1 MKNLNIH
8 ELMEDMHYLKLLGEE
23 YPSIP
28 SVSSEII
35 NLNAILN
42 LPKGTEHFLTD
53 IHGEYEAFS
62 YVLRNASGVLK
73 FKIDDLFDNEL
84 TSDEKKKLAT
94 LLYYPEEKLDLIK
107 KEIKDMNC
115 WYKDTLIHLIKI
127 CRVVSSKYTR
137 SRVRKMLPKDF
148 AYIIEELLHE
158 EEGMLNKH
166 DYFHNII
173 HTIIDIDRAD
183 EFIIAIANL
192 IQRLAIDRLHIIGD
206 VYDRGPSS
214 HKILDDLILRRTFTD
229 VQWGNHDILWMGA
242 AGGSLAC
249 ITNVIRIALRYANL
263 ATLEEGYGINL
274 LPLATFALD
283 KYKDDDC
290 KQFIP
295 KKLIEN
301 YYQEKDLELIS
312 KMHKAITIIQFKIEG
327 QIIKESPNYNMED
340 RLLLDK
346 INYDDYTINING
358 KTYNLNNQFFPTID
372 INNPYKLTEEETR
385 VLNRMKEC
393 FLESDKLEQHIKFL
407 YSNGSMYLNYNSN
420 LLYHSCIPLNEK
432 GEFRKVN
439 LGKESLHGKE
449 LFDKFDFLARMYY
462 FNNDE
467 IDEKLYGKDLMWY
480 LWCNGNSPVFGKN
493 KMTTFERYFIDDK
506 STHLEKKDPYYKFR
520 EDEDVINN
528 ILIEFGLDPANSHII
543 NGHVPVKASRGE
555 SPIKAN
561 GKLLVID
568 GGFSKSYQPKTGLA
582 GYTLIY
588 NSYGIRLASHEPFES
603 KMKAIKE
610 EKDILS
616 TLELLEEMDNRKHIY
631 DTDKGKE
638 LKERV
643 EYLKKL
649 LSAYRLGLINENIK

>member
-1 MKNLNIH
+1 
-8 ELMEDMHYLKLLGEE
+8 MEDMHYLKLLGEE

-638 LKERV
+638 LKDRV

-649 LSAYRLGLINENIK
+649 LSAYRRGLINENIK

>member
-638 LKERV
+638 LKDRV

>member
-327 QIIKESPNYNMED
+327 QIIKKSPNYNMED

-638 LKERV
+638 LKDRV

>member
-1 MKNLNIH
+1 MNKVKID
-8 ELMEDMHYLKLLGEE
+8 ELMKDNNYLKLLSEE
-23 YPSIP
+23 YPTIS

-73 FKIDDLFDNEL
+73 LKIDDLFDDEL
-84 TSDEKKKLAT
+84 NNKEKKKLAT

-107 KEIKDMNC
+107 KEISDIDS
-115 WYKDTLIHLIKI
+115 WYKDTLIRLIKI

-148 AYIIEELLHE
+148 SYIIEELLHE
-158 EEGMLNKH
+158 EEERLNKH

-173 HTIIDIDRAD
+173 HTIIDIDRSD
-183 EFIIAIANL
+183 EFIIAISNL

-206 VYDRGPSS
+206 IYDRGPSS
-214 HKILDDLILRRTFTD
+214 HKILDDLILRRSFTD
-229 VQWGNHDILWMGA
+229 IQWGNHDILWMGA
-242 AGGSLAC
+242 AAGSLAC
-249 ITNVIRIALRYANL
+249 ITNVVRIALRYANL

-283 KYKDDDC
+283 IYKDDEC
-290 KQFIP
+290 KNFIP
-295 KKLIEN
+295 KKPIEN
-301 YYQEKDLELIS
+301 YYQEKDLELLS
-312 KMHKAITIIQFKIEG
+312 KMHKAIAIIQFKIEG
-327 QIIKESPNYNMED
+327 QIIKNSSNYKMD
-340 RLLLDK
+340 HRLLLDK
-346 INYDDYTINING
+346 IDYNIFNIIIEGKNYR
-358 KTYNLNNQFFPTID
+358 LNDKNFPTID
-372 INNPYKLTEEETR
+372 PNNPYILTKEEER
-385 VLNRMKEC
+385 ILNRIKAC
-393 FLESDKLEQHIKFL
+393 FLESDKLQKHIKFL
-407 YSNGSMYLNYNSN
+407 YSNGSMYLKYNSN
-420 LLYHSCIPLNEK
+420 LLYHSCIPLNDK
-432 GEFRKVN
+432 GEFRKVE
-439 LGKESLHGKE
+439 LGDEKLYGKK
-449 LFDKFDFLARMYY
+449 LFDKFDFLARMFY
-462 FNNDE
+462 FNKDQ
-467 IDEKLYGKDLMWY
+467 IDKKLYGEDIMWY
-480 LWCNGNSPVFGKN
+480 LWCNGNSPLFGKD

-506 STHLEKKDPYYKFR
+506 MAHIEKKDPYYKFR
-520 EDEDVINN
+520 DNENVLNN
-528 ILIEFGLDPANSHII
+528 ILEEFDLNPYSSHII
-543 NGHVPVKASRGE
+543 NGHVPVKASSGE

-568 GGFSKSYQPKTGLA
+568 GGFSKAYQSKTGLA

-603 KMKAIKE
+603 KIKAIKE

-616 TLELLEEMDNRKHIY
+616 TLELLEKMDKRKYIY

-638 LKERV
+638 LEERV

-649 LSAYRLGLINENIK
+649 LSAYRMGLINENVQ

>member
-1 MKNLNIH
+1 
-8 ELMEDMHYLKLLGEE
+8 MEDMHYLKLLGEE

-638 LKERV
+638 LKDRV